1 MKLFRFT
8 SFSICILLLF
18 PLTGLTQQH
27 QSMEEER
34 KPLKVGIAL
43 SAGGAK
49 GFAHIGVLKVLDE
62 ENIPIHI
69 VTGSSIGAV
78 VGGLY
83 AAGYTPAQMEEIAIN
98 TDWQALFN
106 DNMKPSSRDLST
118 FISTRDMYMLSFPI
132 IDGLPQLPAGL
143 VRGQNLSMLLYRLLL
158 PFHDVRDFSRLPKS
172 FASVATNLRT
182 GDLHRFESGYLP
194 EVIRASAAIP
204 SIFKPVT
211 IDGEPYI
218 DGGVKRSI
226 PAEDALALGSD
237 ILIVSDVGEPVKPL
251 SDLNTFV
258 DILFQSVGFH
268 QVKSD
273 SAQIALADFYLRPD
287 IEEYNSFSYEEVKAL
302 IARGEEAARAMLPE
316 IKARLDSIRTA
327 GTKERPEVAGMRGEI
342 RITDINYR
350 DIDNRMLNQVK
361 IILDID
367 PPQTISYSDIERKIN
382 RLYATGY
389 FSLISYRIQDD
400 STSAQG
406 KSLNISFSDNEPDRV
421 GFSMRYDSRYK
432 ASLLFGARLRNKLSW
447 SDQFSVD
454 LRLGEILGLSTH
466 YETPVF
472 LKPAVAFQTELNLH
486 RSPID
491 FYDSGQQLATIQVDR
506 LSFFPSLSMRILD
519 NVTLEAGVR
528 AEYYR
533 LNEAIG
539 GNVLLADRQ
548 FLLNGI
554 GSLEFDN
561 INRPYFPTRG
571 FRLHLEAEA
580 ADKRFISE
588 ATFSQL
594 IGDLQTSI
602 PLYDGLVLR
611 VDALAGWSDTSDL
624 PFHYRYYLGG
634 ISSNPLYAHR
644 QEPLW
649 GFATQQLSGS
659 NVAAARAGLQF
670 HLGRDIYL
678 QTGWNAAH
686 VTESQSLNPENF
698 DFNHGYGISLGGL
711 TIIGPINFSI
721 STRDFKNH
729 YAFKIEAGYSF

>member
-1 MKLFRFT
+1 M
-8 SFSICILLLF
+8 LLF
-18 PLTGLTQQH
+18 LPFSGYTQQLETV
-27 QSMEEER
+27 EED
-34 KPLKVGIAL
+34 KVPLKVGIAL

-83 AAGYTPAQMEEIAIN
+83 AAGYTPAQLEEIAIN

-106 DNMKPSSRDLST
+106 DNMKLSSRDLST

-172 FASVATNLRT
+172 FASIATNLRT
-182 GDLHRFESGYLP
+182 GEPHRFESGYLP
-194 EVIRASAAIP
+194 EAIRASAAIP

-218 DGGVKRSI
+218 DGGVIRSI
-226 PAEDALALGSD
+226 PAEDALVLGSD

-268 QVKSD
+268 QEKSD

-287 IEEYNSFSYEEVKAL
+287 IEEYNSFSYEEVRAL
-302 IARGEEAARAMLPE
+302 IAKGEEAARAMLPE

-327 GTKERPEVAGMRGEI
+327 DTQDRPEVAGMRDEI
-342 RITDINYR
+342 RITGINYR
-350 DIDNRMLNQVK
+350 DIDNRMLNQVEV
-361 IILDID
+361 ILDID

-400 STSAQG
+400 RTSSQG

-432 ASLLFGARLRNKLSW
+432 ASLLFGVRLRNKLSW
-447 SDQFSVD
+447 SDQLSLD

-466 YETPVF
+466 YETPVS
-472 LKPAVAFQTELNLH
+472 LKPAVSFKTELNLY

-491 FYDSGQQLATIQVDR
+491 FYDSGQQLATIEVDR
-506 LSFFPSLSMRILD
+506 VSISPSFSLRLFD
-519 NVTLEAGVR
+519 DVAVEAGIK

-548 FLLNGI
+548 FLFSGV
-554 GSLEFDN
+554 GSLEYN
-561 INRPYFPTRG
+561 NLNRPYFPTRG

-580 ADKRFISE
+580 TDKQFLSE
-588 ATFSQL
+588 ATFSQMM
-594 IGDLQTSI
+594 GDLQTSI
-602 PLYDGLVLR
+602 PLYDGLVIR

-634 ISSNPLYAHR
+634 ISSNPLFAHR
-644 QEPLW
+644 QESLW

-659 NVAAARAGLQF
+659 NVAAVRAGLQF

-686 VTESQSLNPENF
+686 ATESQSLNPENF
-698 DFNHGYGISLGGL
+698 DFNHGYGISLGAL
-711 TIIGPINFSI
+711 TIIGPVNFSL
-721 STRDFKNH
+721 STRDFKNN
-729 YAFKIEAGYSF
+729 YAFKVEVGYSF